1 MFAPGALI
9 SISRGPAGAIAFAA
23 YAFIAAVFFPTAALL
38 ATIASVSYMARLMGE
53 EIDLSRLTQL
63 V

>member
-1 MFAPGALI
+1 M
-9 SISRGPAGAIAFAA
+9 AFAA
-23 YAFIAAVFFPTAALL
+23 TAFIAGVFFPTLALL
-38 ATIASVSYMARLMGE
+38 ATIASVTYVARLYGD

>member
-1 MFAPGALI
+1 MF
-9 SISRGPAGAIAFAA
+9 SA

-38 ATIASVSYMARLMGE
+38 ASLASVSYMARMMGE
-53 EIDLSRLTQL
+53 EIDLSRITQL